1 MLTKIIIFTIV
12 MILFYSRKFTKQMN
26 NKANN
31 KKLDTD
37 KEFDTNITSSDSL
50 HREMPGDF
58 VANSTIDLQPT
69 IIKKQPKQ
77 KKAKTQAA
85 ITPQTSANEPNTAPK
100 EGNDIDFD
108 LKKAVVYSE
117 ILHPKYKDYEN

>member
-12 MILFYSRKFTKQMN
+12 MILFYSTKLTKQMN
-26 NKANN
+26 NKDNN

-77 KKAKTQAA
+77 KKAKTQAE
-85 ITPQTSANEPNTAPK
+85 ITPQTSANEPNTASK

>member
-12 MILFYSRKFTKQMN
+12 MILFYSMKLTKQMN
-26 NKANN
+26 NKDNN
-31 KKLDTD
+31 KKLNTD
-37 KEFDTNITSSDSL
+37 KELDTNITSSDSL

-58 VANSTIDLQPT
+58 VANSTMDLQPT

-85 ITPQTSANEPNTAPK
+85 ITPQTSANEPNTAQK

-117 ILHPKYKDYEN
+117 ILRPKYKDYEN

>member
-12 MILFYSRKFTKQMN
+12 MILFYSTKLTKQMN
-26 NKANN
+26 NKDNN

-77 KKAKTQAA
+77 KKAKTQTA
-85 ITPQTSANEPNTAPK
+85 ITPQTSANEPNTASK

>member
-12 MILFYSRKFTKQMN
+12 MILFYSTKLTKQMN
-26 NKANN
+26 NKTND
-31 KKLDTD
+31 KKLNTD
-37 KEFDTNITSSDSL
+37 KELDTNTTSSDSL
-50 HREMPGDF
+50 YREMPGDF

-77 KKAKTQAA
+77 KKAKTQAT
-85 ITPQTSANEPNTAPK
+85 ITPQTSANEPNTARK
-100 EGNDIDFD
+100 EENDTDFD

>member
-12 MILFYSRKFTKQMN
+12 MILFYSTKLTKQMN
-26 NKANN
+26 NKDNN

-58 VANSTIDLQPT
+58 VANSTMDLQPT
-69 IIKKQPKQ
+69 IIKKQPKH
-77 KKAKTQAA
+77 KKAKTPAA
-85 ITPQTSANEPNTAPK
+85 ITPQTSANEPNTASK

>member
-1 MLTKIIIFTIV
+1 
-12 MILFYSRKFTKQMN
+12 MN
-26 NKANN
+26 NKAND
-31 KKLDTD
+31 KKLNTD
-37 KEFDTNITSSDSL
+37 KELDTNITSSDSL

-58 VANSTIDLQPT
+58 VANSTIDLQPN

-77 KKAKTQAA
+77 KKVKTQAA

>member
-12 MILFYSRKFTKQMN
+12 MILFYSTKLTKQMN

-31 KKLDTD
+31 KKLNTD

-77 KKAKTQAA
+77 
-85 ITPQTSANEPNTAPK
+85 
-100 EGNDIDFD
+100 
-108 LKKAVVYSE
+108 
-117 ILHPKYKDYEN
+117 

>member
-12 MILFYSRKFTKQMN
+12 MILFYSTKLTKQMN

-85 ITPQTSANEPNTAPK
+85 ITPQTSANEPNTARK

>member
-26 NKANN
+26 NKDNN
-31 KKLDTD
+31 KKLNTD
-37 KEFDTNITSSDSL
+37 KELDTNITSSDSL
-50 HREMPGDF
+50 HGEMLGDF

-77 KKAKTQAA
+77 KKAKTQA
-85 ITPQTSANEPNTAPK
+85 TTTTQTSANEPNTAQK